1 MLRPDTLALTA
12 LLALLT
18 AVGPMSVDFYLP
30 ALPEIG
36 RVFGASVP
44 QVQLTLSG
52 YLICFAFGQIVY
64 GPISDHVG
72 RKPVL
77 LAALS
82 LYVAVCVGCV
92 FARSIETLI
101 ALRCLQALGVAG
113 CPVLAR
119 AMVRDLYH
127 GVRAGRELARMG
139 TITAL
144 APVVAPSLGG
154 VLQSTFD
161 WRASFLGMATL
172 GLLAIVLVIY
182 LLPETMNRAPKEPIS
197 LSSILR
203 GYGGFLRHRTYRIYL
218 AIVACAYGGLF
229 AWISGSSFVLQD
241 LYDLSPLLFGFV
253 FALATLGYGAG
264 TLIAARLVGRI
275 GIDRTIVCGGFALAA
290 GGLAMVVA
298 VAIGLQSPLALAV
311 PMALYLCGLGLAMP
325 QSMAGALMPF
335 PERAG
340 AASSL
345 LGFLQQ
351 AAASAIGVIV
361 GQMLA
366 GSALPLAV
374 IIAVMGSLALVL
386 ALIRRSMGPD
396 AQISKRV

>member
-18 AVGPMSVDFYLP
+18 AVGPMSVDLYLP
-30 ALPEIG
+30 SLPELG

-52 YLICFAFGQIVY
+52 YLLCFAIGQIVF

-82 LYVAVCVGCV
+82 LYVAVCLSCV
-92 FARSIETLI
+92 FATSIEMLI

-113 CPVLAR
+113 APVLAR
-119 AMVRDLYH
+119 AIVRDLYH

-139 TITAL
+139 SITAL

-154 VLQSTFD
+154 ILQSTFG
-161 WRASFLGMATL
+161 WRASFLGMAAL
-172 GLLAIVLVIY
+172 GLCAIVLVVR
-182 LLPETMNRAPKEPIS
+182 LLPETMKQPPKHPMS
-197 LSSILR
+197 LLSIIR
-203 GYGGFLRHRTYRIYL
+203 GYGMFLRHRTFRIYL
-218 AIVACAYGGLF
+218 AIVSASYGGLF

-241 LYDLSPLLFGFV
+241 LYGLSPLLFGLV
-253 FALATLGYGAG
+253 FAAATLGYGLG
-264 TLIAARLVGRI
+264 TLLAARLVVRI
-275 GIDRTIVCGGFALAA
+275 GIDRTIVCGGVALAV
-290 GGLAMVVA
+290 GGLAMA
-298 VAIGLQSPLALAV
+298 AAIALGATSPAALAV

-351 AAASAIGVIV
+351 ATASAIGIAV
-361 GQMLA
+361 GQML
-366 GSALPLAV
+366 GSSALPLATIV
-374 IIAVMGSLALVL
+374 AAMGVL
-386 ALIRRSMGPD
+386 ALALALFRRSMGP
-396 AQISKRV
+396 VH

>member
-18 AVGPMSVDFYLP
+18 AVGPMSVDLYLP
-30 ALPEIG
+30 SLPELG

-52 YLICFAFGQIVY
+52 YLLCFAIGQIVF

-82 LYVAVCVGCV
+82 LYVAVCLSCL
-92 FARSIETLI
+92 FATSIEMLI

-113 CPVLAR
+113 APVLAR
-119 AMVRDLYH
+119 AIVRDLYQ

-139 TITAL
+139 SITAL

-154 VLQSTFD
+154 VLQATFG
-161 WRASFLGMATL
+161 WRASFLGMAAL
-172 GLLAIVLVIY
+172 GLCAILLVTR
-182 LLPETMNRAPKEPIS
+182 LLPETMKQPPKHPMS
-197 LSSILR
+197 FLSIVS
-203 GYGGFLRHRTYRIYL
+203 GYGIFLRHRSFRIYL
-218 AIVACAYGGLF
+218 AIVAASYGGLF

-241 LYDLSPLLFGFV
+241 LYGLSSLVFGVV
-253 FALATLGYGAG
+253 FAAATLGYGLG
-264 TLIAARLVGRI
+264 TLLAARLVGRI
-275 GIDRTIVCGGFALAA
+275 GIDRTIVCGGLALAA
-290 GGLAMVVA
+290 GGLAMA
-298 VAIGLQSPLALAV
+298 AAIAMGATSPAALAL
-311 PMALYLCGLGLAMP
+311 PMAVYLCGLGLAMP
-325 QSMAGALMPF
+325 QSMAGALTPF

-351 AAASAIGVIV
+351 ATASAIGIVV
-361 GQMLA
+361 GQML
-366 GSALPLAV
+366 GSSALPLAAV
-374 IIAVMGSLALVL
+374 IAAMGVL
-386 ALIRRSMGPD
+386 ALALALYKRAIGP
-396 AQISKRV
+396 V

>member
-18 AVGPMSVDFYLP
+18 AVGPMSVDLYLP
-30 ALPEIG
+30 SLPELG

-52 YLICFAFGQIVY
+52 YLFCFAIGQIVF

-82 LYVAVCVGCV
+82 LYVAVCLSCL
-92 FARSIETLI
+92 FATSIEMLI

-113 CPVLAR
+113 APVLAR
-119 AMVRDLYH
+119 AIVRDLYH

-139 TITAL
+139 SITAL

-154 VLQSTFD
+154 VLQATFG
-161 WRASFLGMATL
+161 WRASFVGMAAL
-172 GLLAIVLVIY
+172 GLCAIVLVIR
-182 LLPETMNRAPKEPIS
+182 LLPETMTERPQQPMS
-197 LSSILR
+197 LSSIIK
-203 GYGGFLRHRTYRIYL
+203 GYGIFLRHRSFRIYL
-218 AIVACAYGGLF
+218 AIVATSYGGLF

-241 LYDLSPLLFGFV
+241 LYGLSPLIFGVV
-253 FALATLGYGAG
+253 FAAATLGYGLG
-264 TLIAARLVGRI
+264 TLLAGRLVMRI
-275 GIDRTIVCGGFALAA
+275 GIDRTIVCGGVALAA
-290 GGLAMVVA
+290 GGLAMA
-298 VAIGLQSPLALAV
+298 ASIALGATSPAALAL

-351 AAASAIGVIV
+351 ATASAIGIVV
-361 GQMLA
+361 GQML
-366 GSALPLAV
+366 GSSALPLAA
-374 IIAVMGSLALVL
+374 IIATMGVL
-386 ALIRRSMGPD
+386 ALALALFRRSMSP
-396 AQISKRV
+396 VH

>member
-18 AVGPMSVDFYLP
+18 AVGPMSVDLYLP
-30 ALPEIG
+30 SLPELG

-52 YLICFAFGQIVY
+52 YLLCFAIGQIVF

-82 LYVAVCVGCV
+82 LYVAVCLSCM
-92 FARSIETLI
+92 FATSIEMLI

-113 CPVLAR
+113 APVLAR
-119 AMVRDLYH
+119 AIVRDLYQ

-139 TITAL
+139 SITAL

-154 VLQSTFD
+154 ILQSTFG
-161 WRASFLGMATL
+161 WRASFLGMAAL
-172 GLLAIVLVIY
+172 GLCAILLVIR
-182 LLPETMNRAPKEPIS
+182 LLPETMKQRPQEPIS
-197 LSSILR
+197 LASIVR
-203 GYGGFLRHRTYRIYL
+203 GYGIFLRRRTFRIYL
-218 AIVACAYGGLF
+218 AIVATSYGGLF

-241 LYDLSPLLFGFV
+241 LYGLSPLLFGLV
-253 FALATLGYGAG
+253 FAAATLGYGLG
-264 TLIAARLVGRI
+264 TLLAARLVGRI
-275 GIDRTIVCGGFALAA
+275 GIDRTIVCGGIALAA
-290 GGLAMVVA
+290 GGLAMA
-298 VAIGLQSPLALAV
+298 AAIAIGATSPAALAL

-325 QSMAGALMPF
+325 QSMAGALTPF

-351 AAASAIGVIV
+351 ATASAIGIMV
-361 GQMLA
+361 GQMLGA
-366 GSALPLAV
+366 SALPLAA
-374 IIAVMGSLALVL
+374 IIAAMGVL
-386 ALIRRSMGPD
+386 ALALALFKYSLGSIH
-396 AQISKRV
+396 

>member
-18 AVGPMSVDFYLP
+18 AVGPMSVDLYLP
-30 ALPEIG
+30 SLPELG

-52 YLICFAFGQIVY
+52 YLLCFAIGQIVF

-82 LYVAVCVGCV
+82 LYVAVCLSCM
-92 FARSIETLI
+92 FATSIEMLI

-113 CPVLAR
+113 APVLAR
-119 AMVRDLYH
+119 AIVRDLYH

-139 TITAL
+139 SITAL

-154 VLQSTFD
+154 ILQSTFG
-161 WRASFLGMATL
+161 WRASFLGMAAL
-172 GLLAIVLVIY
+172 GLCAIVLVVR
-182 LLPETMNRAPKEPIS
+182 LLPETMKQPPKHPMS
-197 LSSILR
+197 LLSIIR
-203 GYGGFLRHRTYRIYL
+203 GYGIFLRHRTFRIYL
-218 AIVACAYGGLF
+218 AIVSASYGGLF

-241 LYDLSPLLFGFV
+241 LYGLSPLLFGLV
-253 FALATLGYGAG
+253 FAAATLGYGLG
-264 TLIAARLVGRI
+264 TLLAARLVVRI
-275 GIDRTIVCGGFALAA
+275 GIDRTIVCGGVALAV
-290 GGLAMVVA
+290 GGLAMA
-298 VAIGLQSPLALAV
+298 AAIALGATSPAALAA

-351 AAASAIGVIV
+351 ATASAVGIVV
-361 GQMLA
+361 GQML
-366 GSALPLAV
+366 GSSALPLAA
-374 IIAVMGSLALVL
+374 IIAAMGVL
-386 ALIRRSMGPD
+386 ALALALFRRSMGP
-396 AQISKRV
+396 VH

>member
-30 ALPEIG
+30 SLPEIG
-36 RVFGASVP
+36 RVFDASVP

-52 YLICFAFGQIVY
+52 YLFCFAIGQIIY
-64 GPISDHVG
+64 GPVSDHVG

-82 LYVAVCVGCV
+82 LYLAVCLGCA
-92 FARSIETLI
+92 FATSIEMLV

-113 CPVLAR
+113 APVLAR
-119 AMVRDLYH
+119 AIVRDLYH

-139 TITAL
+139 SITAL

-154 VLQSTFD
+154 MLQATFG
-161 WRASFLGMATL
+161 WRASFFAMAAL
-172 GLLAIVLVIY
+172 GLCAIVLVTR
-182 LLPETMNRAPKEPIS
+182 LLPETIKQQAAAPIS
-197 LSSILR
+197 LRAILV
-203 GYGGFLRHRTYRIYL
+203 GYGASLRHRGYRMYL
-218 AIVACAYGGLF
+218 AIVATSYGGLF

-241 LYDLSPLLFGFV
+241 LYDLSPLVFGLV
-253 FALATLGYGAG
+253 FAAATLGYGVG
-264 TLIAARLVGRI
+264 TLLAARLVLRL
-275 GIDRTIVCGGFALAA
+275 GIDGTIICGACALAA
-290 GGLAMVVA
+290 GGVAMLAA
-298 VAIGLQSPLALAV
+298 VAFGVASPLGLAL

-325 QSMAGALMPF
+325 QAMAGALMPF
-335 PERAG
+335 PDRAG

-351 AAASAIGVIV
+351 TAGSLLGILV
-361 GQMLA
+361 GLTLGA
-366 GSALPLAV
+366 SALPLAL
-374 IIAVMGSLALVL
+374 IIAVMGALTLAL
-386 ALIRRSMGPD
+386 ALT
-396 AQISKRV
+396 KRKMRAY

>member
-18 AVGPMSVDFYLP
+18 AVGPMSVDLYLP
-30 ALPEIG
+30 SLPELG
-36 RVFGASVP
+36 RVFGATVP

-52 YLICFAFGQIVY
+52 YLLCFAIGQIVF

-82 LYVAVCVGCV
+82 LYVAICLSCM
-92 FARSIETLI
+92 FATSIEMLI

-113 CPVLAR
+113 APVLAR
-119 AMVRDLYH
+119 AIVRDLYH

-139 TITAL
+139 SITAL
-144 APVVAPSLGG
+144 APVVAPLLGG
-154 VLQSTFD
+154 ILQSTFG
-161 WRASFLGMATL
+161 WRASFLAMAAL
-172 GLLAIVLVIY
+172 GLCAILLVIR
-182 LLPETMNRAPKEPIS
+182 LLPETMKQRPQEPIS
-197 LSSILR
+197 LASIVR
-203 GYGGFLRHRTYRIYL
+203 GYGIFLRHRTFRIYL
-218 AIVACAYGGLF
+218 AIVATSYGGLF

-241 LYDLSPLLFGFV
+241 LYGLSPLLFGLV
-253 FALATLGYGAG
+253 FAAATLGYGLG
-264 TLIAARLVGRI
+264 TLLAARLVGRI
-275 GIDRTIVCGGFALAA
+275 GIDRTIVCGGIALAA
-290 GGLAMVVA
+290 GGLAMA
-298 VAIGLQSPLALAV
+298 AAIALAATSPAALAL

-325 QSMAGALMPF
+325 QSMAGALTPF

-351 AAASAIGVIV
+351 ATASAIGIMV
-361 GQMLA
+361 GQMLGA
-366 GSALPLAV
+366 SALPLAA
-374 IIAVMGSLALVL
+374 IIAAMGVL
-386 ALIRRSMGPD
+386 ALALALFKRSLGP
-396 AQISKRV
+396 IH

>member
-18 AVGPMSVDFYLP
+18 AVGPMSVDLYLP
-30 ALPEIG
+30 SLPELG

-52 YLICFAFGQIVY
+52 YLLCFAIGQIVF

-82 LYVAVCVGCV
+82 LYVAVCLSCM
-92 FARSIETLI
+92 FATSIEMLI

-113 CPVLAR
+113 APVLAR
-119 AMVRDLYH
+119 AIVRDLYQ

-139 TITAL
+139 SITAL

-154 VLQSTFD
+154 ILQSTFG
-161 WRASFLGMATL
+161 WRASFLGMAAL
-172 GLLAIVLVIY
+172 GLCAILLVIR
-182 LLPETMNRAPKEPIS
+182 LLPETMKQRPQEPMS
-197 LSSILR
+197 LSSIVR
-203 GYGGFLRHRTYRIYL
+203 GYGIFLRRRTFRIYL
-218 AIVACAYGGLF
+218 AIVATSYGGLF

-241 LYDLSPLLFGFV
+241 LYGLSPLLFGLV
-253 FALATLGYGAG
+253 FAAATLGYGLG
-264 TLIAARLVGRI
+264 TLLAARLVGRI
-275 GIDRTIVCGGFALAA
+275 GIDRTIVCGGIALAA
-290 GGLAMVVA
+290 GGLAMA
-298 VAIGLQSPLALAV
+298 AAIAIGATSPAALAL

-325 QSMAGALMPF
+325 QSMAGALTPF

-351 AAASAIGVIV
+351 ATASAIGIMV
-361 GQMLA
+361 GQMLGA
-366 GSALPLAV
+366 SALPLAA
-374 IIAVMGSLALVL
+374 IIAAMGVL
-386 ALIRRSMGPD
+386 ALALALFKYSLGSIH
-396 AQISKRV
+396 

>member
-18 AVGPMSVDFYLP
+18 AVGPMSVDLYLP
-30 ALPEIG
+30 SLPELG

-52 YLICFAFGQIVY
+52 YLLCFAIGQIVF

-82 LYVAVCVGCV
+82 LYVAVCLSCM
-92 FARSIETLI
+92 FATSIEMLI

-113 CPVLAR
+113 APVLAR
-119 AMVRDLYH
+119 AIVRDLYQ

-139 TITAL
+139 SITAL

-154 VLQSTFD
+154 VLQATFG
-161 WRASFLGMATL
+161 WRASFLGMAAL
-172 GLLAIVLVIY
+172 GLCAIILVVR
-182 LLPETMNRAPKEPIS
+182 LLPETMKQPPTHPMS
-197 LSSILR
+197 LLSIIR
-203 GYGGFLRHRTYRIYL
+203 GYGTFLRHRTFRIYL
-218 AIVACAYGGLF
+218 AIVSASYGGLF

-241 LYDLSPLLFGFV
+241 LYGLSPLLFGLV
-253 FALATLGYGAG
+253 FAAATLGYGLG
-264 TLIAARLVGRI
+264 TLLAARLVVRI
-275 GIDRTIVCGGFALAA
+275 GIDRTIVCGGVALAV
-290 GGLAMVVA
+290 GGLAMA
-298 VAIGLQSPLALAV
+298 AAIALGATSPAALAV

-351 AAASAIGVIV
+351 ATASAIGIVV
-361 GQMLA
+361 GQML
-366 GSALPLAV
+366 GSSALPLAAIV
-374 IIAVMGSLALVL
+374 AAMGVL
-386 ALIRRSMGPD
+386 ALALALFKYSLGP
-396 AQISKRV
+396 IH

>member
-18 AVGPMSVDFYLP
+18 AVGPMSVDLYLP
-30 ALPEIG
+30 SLPELG

-52 YLICFAFGQIVY
+52 YLLCFAIGQIVF

-82 LYVAVCVGCV
+82 LYVAVCLSCM
-92 FARSIETLI
+92 FATSIEMLI

-113 CPVLAR
+113 APVLAR
-119 AMVRDLYH
+119 AIVRDLYQ

-139 TITAL
+139 SITAL

-154 VLQSTFD
+154 ILQSTFG
-161 WRASFLGMATL
+161 WRASFLGMAAL
-172 GLLAIVLVIY
+172 GLCAIVLVVR
-182 LLPETMNRAPKEPIS
+182 LLPETMKQPPKHPMS
-197 LSSILR
+197 LLSIIR
-203 GYGGFLRHRTYRIYL
+203 GYGIFLRHRTFRIYL
-218 AIVACAYGGLF
+218 AIVSASYGGLF

-241 LYDLSPLLFGFV
+241 LYGLSPLLFGLV
-253 FALATLGYGAG
+253 FAAATLGYGLG
-264 TLIAARLVGRI
+264 TLLAARLVVRI
-275 GIDRTIVCGGFALAA
+275 GIDRTIVCGGVALAA
-290 GGLAMVVA
+290 GGLAMA
-298 VAIGLQSPLALAV
+298 AAIALGATSPAALAM

-340 AASSL
+340 AASSRTP
-345 LGFLQQ
+345 GTNC
-351 AAASAIGVIV
+351 IG
-361 GQMLA
+361 
-366 GSALPLAV
+366 SFTLPMCA
-374 IIAVMGSLALVL
+374 
-386 ALIRRSMGPD
+386 RRSNFSSC
-396 AQISKRV
+396 ASEISFSVRREDCVRARRGDRTW

>member
-18 AVGPMSVDFYLP
+18 AVGPMSVDLYLP
-30 ALPEIG
+30 SLPELG

-52 YLICFAFGQIVY
+52 YLLCFAIGQIVF

-82 LYVAVCVGCV
+82 FYVAICLSCM
-92 FARSIETLI
+92 FATSIEMLI

-113 CPVLAR
+113 APVLAR
-119 AMVRDLYH
+119 AIVRDLYH
-127 GVRAGRELARMG
+127 GVRVGRELARMG
-139 TITAL
+139 SITAL

-154 VLQSTFD
+154 ILQSTFG
-161 WRASFLGMATL
+161 WRASFLGMAAL
-172 GLLAIVLVIY
+172 GLCAILLVIR
-182 LLPETMNRAPKEPIS
+182 LLPETMKQRPQEPMS
-197 LSSILR
+197 LSSIVR
-203 GYGGFLRHRTYRIYL
+203 GYGIFLRRRTFRIYL
-218 AIVACAYGGLF
+218 AIVATSYGGLF

-241 LYDLSPLLFGFV
+241 LYGLSPLLFGLV
-253 FALATLGYGAG
+253 FAAATLGYGLG
-264 TLIAARLVGRI
+264 TLLAARLVGRI
-275 GIDRTIVCGGFALAA
+275 GIDRTIVCGGIALAG
-290 GGLAMVVA
+290 GGLAMA
-298 VAIGLQSPLALAV
+298 AAIAMGATSPAALAL

-325 QSMAGALMPF
+325 QSMAGALTPF

-351 AAASAIGVIV
+351 ATASAIGIMV
-361 GQMLA
+361 GQMLGA
-366 GSALPLAV
+366 SALPLAA
-374 IIAVMGSLALVL
+374 IIAAMGVL
-386 ALIRRSMGPD
+386 ALALALFKYSLGP
-396 AQISKRV
+396 IH

>member
-18 AVGPMSVDFYLP
+18 AVGPMSVDLYLP
-30 ALPEIG
+30 SLPELG

-52 YLICFAFGQIVY
+52 YLFCFAIGQIVF

-82 LYVAVCVGCV
+82 LYVAICLSCV
-92 FARSIETLI
+92 FATSIEMLI
-101 ALRCLQALGVAG
+101 VLRCLQALGVAG
-113 CPVLAR
+113 APVLAR
-119 AMVRDLYH
+119 AIVRDLYQ

-139 TITAL
+139 SITAL

-154 VLQSTFD
+154 VLQATFG
-161 WRASFLGMATL
+161 WRASFLGMAAL
-172 GLLAIVLVIY
+172 GLCAILLVTR
-182 LLPETMNRAPKEPIS
+182 LLPETMKQRPQEPMS
-197 LSSILR
+197 LLSIVR
-203 GYGGFLRHRTYRIYL
+203 GYGVFLRHRNFRIYL
-218 AIVACAYGGLF
+218 AIVAASYGGLF

-241 LYDLSPLLFGFV
+241 LYGLSSLVFGVV
-253 FALATLGYGAG
+253 FAAATLGYGLG
-264 TLIAARLVGRI
+264 TLLAARLVGRI
-275 GIDRTIVCGGFALAA
+275 GIDRTIVCGGLALAA
-290 GGLAMVVA
+290 GGLAMA
-298 VAIGLQSPLALAV
+298 AAIVMGATSPAALAL
-311 PMALYLCGLGLAMP
+311 PMAVYLCGLGLAMP
-325 QSMAGALMPF
+325 QSMAGALTPF

-351 AAASAIGVIV
+351 ATASAIGIVV
-361 GQMLA
+361 GQMLGA
-366 GSALPLAV
+366 SALPLAAV
-374 IIAVMGSLALVL
+374 IAAMGVL
-386 ALIRRSMGPD
+386 ALALALYKRAIGP
-396 AQISKRV
+396 V

>member
-30 ALPEIG
+30 SLPEIG

-52 YLICFAFGQIVY
+52 YLLCFAVGQIVY

-77 LAALS
+77 LAALT
-82 LYVAVCVGCV
+82 LYVAVCLGCV
-92 FARSIETLI
+92 FAASIEMLI
-101 ALRCLQALGVAG
+101 ALRCLQALGVAAA
-113 CPVLAR
+113 PVLAR

-139 TITAL
+139 AITAL

-154 VLQSTFD
+154 VLQATFG
-161 WRASFLGMATL
+161 WRAAFVGMAAL
-172 GLLAIVLVIY
+172 GLCAIVLVIR
-182 LLPETMNRAPKEPIS
+182 LLPETMNRRATEPMS
-197 LSSILR
+197 FASVLR
-203 GYGGFLRHRTYRIYL
+203 GYRSFLRHPTYGVYL
-218 AIVACAYGGLF
+218 AIVAAAYGGLF

-241 LYDLSPLLFGFV
+241 LYGLSPLLFGLV
-253 FALATLGYGAG
+253 FAVATLGYGAG
-264 TLIAARLVGRI
+264 TLTATQLVGRI
-275 GIDRTIVCGGFALAA
+275 GIDRTIVCGGVALAA
-290 GGLAMVVA
+290 GGLAMVAA
-298 VAIGLQSPLALAV
+298 VTMDLRSPFALAV
-311 PMALYLCGLGLAMP
+311 PMALYLYGLGLAMP
-325 QSMAGALMPF
+325 QAMAGALMPF

-351 AAASAIGVIV
+351 LTASAVGIAV
-361 GQMLA
+361 GQTLGA
-366 GSALPLAV
+366 SALPLAV
-374 IIAVMGSLALVL
+374 AIAVMGALALALALVK
-386 ALIRRSMGPD
+386 RSM
-396 AQISKRV
+396 

>member
-18 AVGPMSVDFYLP
+18 AVGPMSVDLYLP
-30 ALPEIG
+30 SLPELG

-52 YLICFAFGQIVY
+52 YLLCFAIGQIVF

-82 LYVAVCVGCV
+82 LYVAVCLSCM
-92 FARSIETLI
+92 FATSIEMLI

-113 CPVLAR
+113 APVLAR
-119 AMVRDLYH
+119 AIVRDLYH

-139 TITAL
+139 SITAL

-154 VLQSTFD
+154 ILQSTFG
-161 WRASFLGMATL
+161 WRASFLGMAAL
-172 GLLAIVLVIY
+172 GLCAIVLVVR
-182 LLPETMNRAPKEPIS
+182 LLPETMKQPPKHPMS
-197 LSSILR
+197 LLSIIR
-203 GYGGFLRHRTYRIYL
+203 GYGIFLRHRTFRIYL
-218 AIVACAYGGLF
+218 AIVSASYGGLF

-241 LYDLSPLLFGFV
+241 LYGLSPLLFGLV
-253 FALATLGYGAG
+253 FAAATLGYGLG
-264 TLIAARLVGRI
+264 TLLAARLVVRI
-275 GIDRTIVCGGFALAA
+275 GIDRTIVCGGVALAA
-290 GGLAMVVA
+290 GGLAMA
-298 VAIGLQSPLALAV
+298 AAIALGATSPAALAA

-351 AAASAIGVIV
+351 ATASAVGIVV
-361 GQMLA
+361 GQML
-366 GSALPLAV
+366 GSSALPLAA
-374 IIAVMGSLALVL
+374 IIAAMGVL
-386 ALIRRSMGPD
+386 ALALALFRRSMGP
-396 AQISKRV
+396 VH

>member
-1 MLRPDTLALTA
+1 MLLRPDTLALTA

-30 ALPEIG
+30 SLPEIG
-36 RVFGASVP
+36 RVFGAP
-44 QVQLTLSG
+44 AAQVQLTLSG
-52 YLICFAFGQIVY
+52 YLLCFAIGQIVY

-82 LYVAVCVGCV
+82 LYVAVCLGCV
-92 FARSIETLI
+92 FAASIEMLI
-101 ALRCLQALGVAG
+101 ALRCLQALGVAAA
-113 CPVLAR
+113 PVLAR

-139 TITAL
+139 AITAL

-154 VLQSTFD
+154 VLQASFG
-161 WRASFLGMATL
+161 WRAAFVGMAAL
-172 GLLAIVLVIY
+172 GFCAIVLVIR
-182 LLPETMNRAPKEPIS
+182 LLPETMNRRAQEPIS
-197 LSSILR
+197 FKSVVR
-203 GYGGFLRHRTYRIYL
+203 GYGSFIRHPTYCMYL
-218 AIVACAYGGLF
+218 AIVAAAYGGLF

-241 LYDLSPLLFGFV
+241 LYGLSPLLFGLV
-253 FALATLGYGAG
+253 FAVATLGYGAG
-264 TLIAARLVGRI
+264 TLTATQLVGRI

-290 GGLAMVVA
+290 GGLAMVAA
-298 VAIGLQSPLALAV
+298 VAMGLGSPFALAV
-311 PMALYLCGLGLAMP
+311 PMALYLYGLGLAMP
-325 QSMAGALMPF
+325 QAMAGALMPF

-351 AAASAIGVIV
+351 LTASAVGIAV
-361 GQMLA
+361 GQTLGA
-366 GSALPLAV
+366 SALPLAV
-374 IIAVMGSLALVL
+374 AIAVMGAFALALALVK
-386 ALIRRSMGPD
+386 RSM
-396 AQISKRV
+396 

>member
-18 AVGPMSVDFYLP
+18 AVGPMSVDLYLP
-30 ALPEIG
+30 SLPELG

-52 YLICFAFGQIVY
+52 YLLCFAIGQIVF

-82 LYVAVCVGCV
+82 LYVAVCLSCM
-92 FARSIETLI
+92 FATSIEMLI

-113 CPVLAR
+113 APVLAR
-119 AMVRDLYH
+119 AIVRDLYH

-139 TITAL
+139 SITAL

-154 VLQSTFD
+154 ILQSTFG
-161 WRASFLGMATL
+161 WRASFLGMAAL
-172 GLLAIVLVIY
+172 GLCAIVLVVR
-182 LLPETMNRAPKEPIS
+182 LLPETMKQPPKHPMS
-197 LSSILR
+197 LLSIIR
-203 GYGGFLRHRTYRIYL
+203 GYGMFLRHRTFRIYL
-218 AIVACAYGGLF
+218 AIVSASYGGLF

-241 LYDLSPLLFGFV
+241 LYGLSPLLFGLV
-253 FALATLGYGAG
+253 FAAATLGYGLG
-264 TLIAARLVGRI
+264 TLLAARLVVRI
-275 GIDRTIVCGGFALAA
+275 GIDRTIVCGGGALAA
-290 GGLAMVVA
+290 GGLAMA
-298 VAIGLQSPLALAV
+298 AAIALGATSPAALAA

-351 AAASAIGVIV
+351 ATASAVGIVV
-361 GQMLA
+361 GQML
-366 GSALPLAV
+366 GSSALPLAA
-374 IIAVMGSLALVL
+374 IIAAMGVL
-386 ALIRRSMGPD
+386 ALALALFRRSMGP
-396 AQISKRV
+396 VH

>member
-18 AVGPMSVDFYLP
+18 AVGPMSVDLYLP
-30 ALPEIG
+30 SLPELG

-52 YLICFAFGQIVY
+52 YLLCFAIGQIVF

-82 LYVAVCVGCV
+82 LYVAVCLSCL
-92 FARSIETLI
+92 FATSIEMLI

-113 CPVLAR
+113 APVLAR
-119 AMVRDLYH
+119 AIVRDLYH

-139 TITAL
+139 SITAL

-154 VLQSTFD
+154 VLQATFG
-161 WRASFLGMATL
+161 WRASFVGMAAL
-172 GLLAIVLVIY
+172 GLCAIVLVIR
-182 LLPETMNRAPKEPIS
+182 LLPETMTERPQQPMS
-197 LSSILR
+197 LSSIIK
-203 GYGGFLRHRTYRIYL
+203 GYGIFLRHRSFRIYL
-218 AIVACAYGGLF
+218 AIVATSYGGLF

-241 LYDLSPLLFGFV
+241 LYGLSPLIFGVV
-253 FALATLGYGAG
+253 FAAATLGYGLG
-264 TLIAARLVGRI
+264 TLMAGRLVMRI
-275 GIDRTIVCGGFALAA
+275 GIDRTIVCGGVALAA
-290 GGLAMVVA
+290 GGLAMA
-298 VAIGLQSPLALAV
+298 AAIALGATSPAALAL

-351 AAASAIGVIV
+351 ATASAIGIVV
-361 GQMLA
+361 GQML
-366 GSALPLAV
+366 GSSALPLAA
-374 IIAVMGSLALVL
+374 IIATMGVLALVL
-386 ALIRRSMGPD
+386 ALFRRSMGP
-396 AQISKRV
+396 AH